1 MLVLRSLTLGLLVAT
16 VWMSVLFVT
25 RNEPCWHEAP
35 RPAAVPAPPPAVV
48 NNVTV
53 IDLAALPDGQQR
65 RMRDIAELVHLERH
79 EAIVAVDDR
88 PVTFS
93 IACSSAPHYC
103 MGAVLGSGR
112 YVEGLARDAV
122 AGSFVDFTV
131 ASSTASRRVLV
142 LVH

>member
-16 VWMSVLFVT
+16 VWMGVLFVT
-25 RNEPCWHEAP
+25 RSEPCWHEAP
-35 RPAAVPAPPPAVV
+35 RSTAVPAPLPAVV
-48 NNVTV
+48 NTVTV
-53 IDLAALPDGQQR
+53 IDLAPLPDGEQR
-65 RMRDIAELVHLERH
+65 RMRDVAELVRLERH
-79 EAIVAVDDR
+79 EQIVAVDDH
-88 PVTFS
+88 PVAIS

-103 MGAVLGSGR
+103 MGAVLGGGR

-142 LVH
+142 LIH